1 MEFLE
6 VSQRAAGEVAVEWV
20 VEESDRLLDN
30 GRGSNNDLVGF
41 VGVFFFRI
49 VICAFWGCLIDVEFI
64 ELSRR

>member
-30 GRGSNNDLVGF
+30 GRSSNNDLVGF
-41 VGVFFFRI
+41 VGVFFFFLDCHLC
-49 VICAFWGCLIDVEFI
+49 VLGLFN
-64 ELSRR
+64 